1 MHNLKSILF
10 FVIVLCSALW
20 AGDEVYNLD
29 YIQYQSC
36 SYSAKTQQYCNDNE
50 DPVKKTGTVQVVFS
64 DDSLVTFEFTKEYT
78 YRFKMNNIKKS
89 TNSDGEEIAI
99 VTGFSA
105 RGTKFMLVLG
115 SDYFNLVNSKKWAL
129 YFLEE
134 KKESTPKRN
143 SLETGNFGKTTYSI
157 VSMAN
162 CHFNKKTQ
170 KYDDNCEFTDLKR
183 TVSIPITTKMR
194 RDNLYLAID
203 TLPEIS
209 VSDVQK
215 HTFDNGETALIYY
228 GFDTEGDEV
237 SVVIGKT
244 YFNIVSNEEKLS
256 FSETVYEEEG
266 QTQNQTWTGSGVA
279 ITKDIL
285 LTNAHVINKMNELD
299 IYLDDTRIPTT
310 GFEVVGE
317 FSEDILD
324 LAIIR
329 VKGARLDACPMSSEE
344 PKLGEDVFVYGY
356 PQIEY
361 QGTDLKVTK
370 GIVSGKKGFKG
381 DESTFQIDAAIQHGN
396 SGGPIV
402 ANGKVIGLATSFLK
416 DSQNV
421 NFGIKSSKIYHLLKA
436 YGITPKPTTNDFSKC
451 TYMLIGQ

>member
-36 SYSAKTQQYCNDNE
+36 SYSAKTQHYCNDNDE
-50 DPVKKTGTVQVVFS
+50 PVHKSGTVKIVIS
-64 DDSLVTFEFTKEYT
+64 EDSMVTFRFTERFT
-78 YRFKMNNIKKS
+78 YHFKIDSIRKTANN
-89 TNSDGEEIAI
+89 NGEEIAL
-99 VTGFSA
+99 VTGYSPV
-105 RGTKFMLVLG
+105 GTKFMLVLG
-115 SDYFNLVNSKKWAL
+115 NDYFNLVNSKKWAL
-129 YFLEE
+129 YFLE
-134 KKESTPKRN
+134 KESKKKPGRN
-143 SLETGNFGKTTYSI
+143 TIKIGHFGKKSYSI
-157 VSMAN
+157 ASLAT
-162 CHFNKKTQ
+162 CFLNKKTN
-170 KYDDNCEFTDLKR
+170 KFDENCVFNNLKQNIH
-183 TVSIPITTKMR
+183 VIITTKMR
-194 RDNLYLAID
+194 RDNLYLSID

-209 VSDVQK
+209 VSDVQR
-215 HTFDNGETALIYY
+215 HTLDDGSSALIYT
-228 GFDTEGDEV
+228 GFNTEGEEV
-237 SVVIGKT
+237 SVVIGDT
-244 YFNIVSNEEKLS
+244 YFNVVDNNMKLT
-256 FSETVYEEEG
+256 FSETVYEEG

-285 LTNAHVINKMNELD
+285 ITNAHVINKMNELD
-299 IYLDDTRIPTT
+299 IYLDDTRISTT